1 MKRTKET
8 IFREHP
14 DWQQRQG
21 ISGLK
26 EFDGEDLQFDSRN
39 KFNKDQQK
47 QWIFEQIE
55 EKRRRQ
61 EQEKAEEM
69 AYAQQTLEINRFR
82 GMLQDN
88 FASRKTDMGVAT
100 KQTNL
105 QLAKE
110 KKDKEEREKQEKLA
124 AERAERDLLLERG
137 RKQPYQG

>member
-8 IFREHP
+8 FFREHP
-14 DWQQRQG
+14 DWQYRQG
-21 ISGLK
+21 VSGLK
-26 EFDGEDLQFDSRN
+26 EFDGEDLQYDSRN
-39 KFNKDQQK
+39 QHNKEQQK
-47 QWIFEQIE
+47 QWIFDQIE
-55 EKRRRQ
+55 EKKRRQ
-61 EQEKAEEM
+61 DQEKAEEQ

-124 AERAERDLLLERG
+124 AERAERDLLLQRG
-137 RKQPYQG
+137 RKQPYNG

>member
-8 IFREHP
+8 FFRKHP
-14 DWQQRQG
+14 DWQKRQG
-21 ISGLK
+21 VSGLK
-26 EFDGEDLQFDSRN
+26 EFDGEDVQYDSRN
-39 KFNKDQQK
+39 KYNKEQQK
-47 QWIFEQIE
+47 QWILDQIE

-61 EQEKAEEM
+61 EQEKDEEQ

-88 FASRKTDMGVAT
+88 FAQRKTEIGIAT

-105 QLAKE
+105 LLAKE

-124 AERAERDLLLERG
+124 AERAERDQLLQRG
-137 RKQPYQG
+137 RKQSYNG

>member
-8 IFREHP
+8 IFRQHP

-26 EFDGEDLQFDSRN
+26 EFDGEDLQYDARN
-39 KFNKDQQK
+39 KYNKEQQK
-47 QWIFEQIE
+47 QWIQEQIQ
-55 EKRRRQ
+55 EKKRKQ

-88 FASRKTDMGVAT
+88 FAARKTDIGVAT

-105 QLAKE
+105 QFAKE
-110 KKDKEEREKQEKLA
+110 KKDKEERDKQEKLQY
-124 AERAERDLLLERG
+124 EKNERDLLLERG
-137 RKQPYQG
+137 RKQPYNG